1 MPINLSKSYKN
12 MLIISAT
19 LIAGSIIFFGVG
31 SMITNIYAQPTL
43 SKINITLNSTKLAQS
58 TNDTSTRLKVVVNY
72 ITKDTSLPK
81 SKING
86 ILKVSALNGTLIK
99 RSSFANGFTLNQSGI
114 ITFATTMPSKSIQ
127 SVKVDVVLTDLSKAN
142 PLSNV
147 VTTNV
152 NLEPIPLNS
161 KKTSS
166 TKAVNAVKPAI

>member
-43 SKINITLNSTKLAQS
+43 SKINITLSSTKLAQS

-152 NLEPIPLNS
+152 NLEPIPLTS